1 MCEKEEFRGSSMD
14 NHIFHE
20 TTTSLRENILKIS
33 DTKFVSTFPNKKEIG
48 NSGKAGQIFKQIQ
61 DIGTIVW

>member
-1 MCEKEEFRGSSMD
+1 MD

>member
-1 MCEKEEFRGSSMD
+1 MSNAMG
-14 NHIFHE
+14 HIFYE

-61 DIGTIVW
+61 DIGTIVWKITIQ